1 MTLSDLEEVHAL
13 KRDSAVFA
21 FSLAVATAGDGGLTL
36 SQSCW
41 PCRR

>member
-13 KRDSAVFA
+13 KRDSAAFA
-21 FSLAVATAGDGGLTL
+21 FSLAVAAAGGGGLTL

-41 PCRR
+41 SCRR